1 MIQVYDHLYVGGQ
14 TDYELNVSHQAG
26 WRVVHACKE
35 PYHRQALG
43 YTGRGAPKTH
53 PEYLV
58 ARRAN
63 RLILNLVDADR
74 PEFFAASIFDAA
86 VEFIHAGLS
95 TGENVLVH
103 CNQGESRGP
112 GVAMI
117 YLAVKTDA
125 LPADYAVAE
134 IEFRR
139 RYPPFNPSLG
149 MRGFLM
155 ANWARYAGQS
165 AK

>member
-1 MIQVYDHLYVGGQ
+1 LIQVYTRLYVGSQ
-14 TDYELNVSHQAG
+14 TDYELNVSHKAG

-43 YTGRGAPKTH
+43 YTGRAAPRTH
-53 PEYLV
+53 PEYLL

-74 PEFFAASIFDAA
+74 PEFFAPSIFDTA
-86 VEFIHAGLS
+86 VDFIHEGLS
-95 TGENVLVH
+95 AGDNVLVH

-117 YLAVKTDA
+117 YLAAKTDT
-125 LPADYAVAE
+125 LPADYAAAE

-139 RYPPFNPSLG
+139 RYPPFNPSPG

-155 ANWARYAGQS
+155 VNWARYSGAVR
-165 AK
+165 K